1 MDKTTNFTFYKSFS
15 RAVFH
20 LRYPHQISGYILKL
34 NIRHESKY
42 KIDPLV
48 YIIYFI
54 SGRKF
59 CNSTKLEAK
68 SKLKK
73 SKLYQLDNK

>member
-1 MDKTTNFTFYKSFS
+1 MNQNTKF
-15 RAVFH
+15 
-20 LRYPHQISGYILKL
+20 
-34 NIRHESKY
+34 
-42 KIDPLV
+42 DPLV

-59 CNSTKLEAK
+59 CNSTKLGAK

-73 SKLYQLDNK
+73 KGKLYQLDNK